1 MSETNITFS
10 QFFARIFG
18 RQDASN
24 QKKDDNPDD
33 FFSPITAALGA
44 KTKQPSG
51 ENAIADAN
59 VTPEGVDEENVQ
71 SVFQDYITRKGKLFN
86 KENPPKEGK
95 LVQNSKW

>member
-51 ENAIADAN
+51 
-59 VTPEGVDEENVQ
+59 
-71 SVFQDYITRKGKLFN
+71 
-86 KENPPKEGK
+86 
-95 LVQNSKW
+95 